1 MDGEWK
7 QYDLG
12 GALDHQRIQVGE
24 RTVGESKTNAAKRR
38 LTESTNPNI
47 RGEKS

>member
-24 RTVGESKTNAAKRR
+24 RTVGNRKPMLQNA
-38 LTESTNPNI
+38 
-47 RGEKS
+47 G